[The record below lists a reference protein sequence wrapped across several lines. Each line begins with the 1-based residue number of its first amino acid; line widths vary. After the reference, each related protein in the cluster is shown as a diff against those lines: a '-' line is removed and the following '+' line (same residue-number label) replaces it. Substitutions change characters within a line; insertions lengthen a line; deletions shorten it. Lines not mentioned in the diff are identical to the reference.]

1 MSIYKT
7 CRKSKMLNFFVV
19 SPQAQLTK
27 EVLRQDPTESRNVNV
42 NFNCFN
48 LFVTPSPPD
57 KPSRTNLMLY
67 IHIYN
72 TQQKKRKKKRT
83 ELKWRQKTVEWLS
96 VGSILWPICPRRDWH
111 STRGSLRPKGFHG
124 GERNRPYLEHNE
136 RNGLITVAIP
146 YSLLNSRR
154 TETNIYKLVLPKW
167 ALVKNIVENR
177 GKKCNGMFD
186 EKCVRFTINPLP
198 WSRATDHYTR
208 AGLPK
213 REEFLIWGHATG
225 EWRC

>member
-1 MSIYKT
+1 
-7 CRKSKMLNFFVV
+7 MLNFFVV

-83 ELKWRQKTVEWLS
+83 ELK
-96 VGSILWPICPRRDWH
+96 
-111 STRGSLRPKGFHG
+111 
-124 GERNRPYLEHNE
+124 
-136 RNGLITVAIP
+136 
-146 YSLLNSRR
+146 
-154 TETNIYKLVLPKW
+154 
-167 ALVKNIVENR
+167 
-177 GKKCNGMFD
+177 
-186 EKCVRFTINPLP
+186 
-198 WSRATDHYTR
+198 
-208 AGLPK
+208 
-213 REEFLIWGHATG
+213 
-225 EWRC
+225 